1 MTIQP
6 VHQFGD
12 DNIAKNNV
20 DYVFSKRDKP
30 IVKSFKNS
38 NPGFYYFDEET
49 QNFFEDKTF

>member
-12 DNIAKNNV
+12 DNIAKNNI

-30 IVKSFKNS
+30 IVKSVKTS
-38 NPGFYYFDEET
+38 NPGFYYFNEET
-49 QNFFEDKTF
+49 QNFLEDKTF